1 MRKPALII
9 ILLGSLQVAACDSGP
24 KESPPD
30 LVKSQREAME
40 KAKQTEAV
48 IDQATADRLKRSEK
62 EAK

>member
-1 MRKPALII
+1 MRRAGLNFVVC
-9 ILLGSLQVAACDSGP
+9 LLVAACDSGSRAP
-24 KESPPD
+24 PPD
-30 LVKSQREAME
+30 PLKSQREAMQ